1 MDVPSLSRSRLAA
14 LALAAAA
21 LHGGLDALCS
31 AAALTTPP
39 YLRLG
44 DAPEVFRLV
53 SPLAVSIAASAV
65 SGMIAAIAVS
75 IVGEARAR
83 RRTLGAALTAFWL
96 FSAVLLRLT
105 WLDTPLLPTLVGLA
119 CGIPRGFAVAWAVSA
134 LARAGVSAAT
144 EGAA

>member
-1 MDVPSLSRSRLAA
+1 MPSPSPSRLAA

-44 DAPEVFRLV
+44 DAPEVFQLV

-65 SGMIAAIAVS
+65 SGIIAAIAVS
-75 IVGEARAR
+75 IVGAARAR
-83 RRTLGAALTAFWL
+83 RRALGAALAGFWL

-105 WLDTPLLPTLVGLA
+105 WLDTPLLPTIVGLA
-119 CGIPRGFAVAWAVSA
+119 CGIPRGFAVGWALSA
-134 LARAGVSAAT
+134 LSGARVSAAT

>member
-1 MDVPSLSRSRLAA
+1 MAVPSPSPARLAA

-31 AAALTTPP
+31 AASLTTPP

-53 SPLAVSIAASAV
+53 SPVAVSVAASAV
-65 SGMIAAIAVS
+65 SGIIAAIAVS
-75 IVGEARAR
+75 LVGAARAR
-83 RRTLGAALTAFWL
+83 RRTLGAALAGFWL

-105 WLDTPLLPTLVGLA
+105 WLDTPLLPTMVGLA
-119 CGIPRGFAVAWAVSA
+119 CGIPRGFAVAWALSA
-134 LARAGVSAAT
+134 LCRGGVSAAT
-144 EGAA
+144 AGAA

>member
-1 MDVPSLSRSRLAA
+1 MDVPSLSRPRLAA

-21 LHGGLDALCS
+21 LHGALDAVCS

-75 IVGEARAR
+75 IVGAVRAR
-83 RRTLGAALTAFWL
+83 RRTLGAALAAAWL

-105 WLDTPLLPTLVGLA
+105 WLDTPLLPTLVGFA

-134 LARAGVSAAT
+134 LARVNAAT